1 MWSTG
6 AIQSRLPIGQ
16 TVEVHEWVSNTKCDR
31 RMRCVD
37 GPCKW
42 TNLASDHLDRTPE
55 NYGDPLFQ
63 RRQASPQV
71 GLEVQYRNDAFS
83 PDGFLGA
90 LAALIPAPGIDPR
103 RLQILHFA
111 QQKSVPLSLVGTT
124 FAVREF
130 QPSESS
136 LCLPEVGRSE
146 CVDYNMIIYITSDG
160 PMGPGFDESLGD
172 LVRRAR
178 SPKGDPD
185 FRTLNLMRVCV
196 DQSWEP
202 DKAAQGLEPD
212 CIKVQYPGFLQFLET
227 NIRAKE
233 EIWSYAKIGVTR
245 TGGSDLGVTLDYE
258 TVEMVP
264 ATEAEQNMY
273 ALGLGIDYTSK
284 QGQLRWLEV
293 ACVLFACR
301 TPRTHCSMRARTHGA
316 HTEAMHVGGDAVF
329 DGGTRQQG
337 DDATKFIIVPIRWD
351 GITELA
357 EMFQVREAAARTVR
371 VPESCDCFC
380 A

>member
-1 MWSTG
+1 MPGETHILGVDQTTASSQFCCPVCKSDLSDKSRCQIHITQLSAGIYNVTIPPFLYPGGVGAPQGGMGVCDQATNLRNVSLQMGIERSTDPTGFTPSNPLSITSCIDMRGACANVPRISIRESCKTFCGSGCTRPSHACVLRVRDVRVGAGADRSRTCVGCAGKQLVWSTG
-6 AIQSRLPIGQ
+6 AITSRLPIGQ

-31 RMRCVD
+31 RMRCVG
-37 GPCKW
+37 GPC
-42 TNLASDHLDRTPE
+42 TFEYLAEDRTDRTPE

-160 PMGPGFDESLGD
+160 PLGPGFDESLDD

-178 SPKGDPD
+178 S
-185 FRTLNLMRVCV
+185 N
-196 DQSWEP
+196 S
-202 DKAAQGLEPD
+202 DKSSSSTIIASSIVITP
-212 CIKVQYPGFLQFLET
+212 IKRPSSSTTGAE
-227 NIRAKE
+227 IR
-233 EIWSYAKIGVTR
+233 
-245 TGGSDLGVTLDYE
+245 
-258 TVEMVP
+258 
-264 ATEAEQNMY
+264 
-273 ALGLGIDYTSK
+273 
-284 QGQLRWLEV
+284 
-293 ACVLFACR
+293 
-301 TPRTHCSMRARTHGA
+301 
-316 HTEAMHVGGDAVF
+316 
-329 DGGTRQQG
+329 
-337 DDATKFIIVPIRWD
+337 
-351 GITELA
+351 
-357 EMFQVREAAARTVR
+357 
-371 VPESCDCFC
+371 
-380 A
+380 